1 MLSLI
6 FANPGFLLIGAALI
20 SVPIIIHLINRMRF
34 KRIRWAAM
42 EFLLKAQKRTR
53 RRLIIEQLLLLALR
67 CLLIFLAL
75 LLVARFV
82 GCSDNNLGKP
92 NLHIVLL
99 DDTLSTQDTWKQ
111 EGAAKN
117 SFDVARNDVLIKTIL
132 KGVSQG
138 NPNDRLVIVQLS
150 KLLEKD
156 YEPKSYEK
164 LGDETRRKEA
174 EREIADIEP
183 SMTHVSA
190 LRGLKVVKEF
200 LTKYADTP
208 ATLHLVGDFRH
219 RDWTGAD
226 GDALVKE
233 LVELANKNK
242 DKLKIRPTDTVSP
255 KRELAR
261 GGIPASRDN
270 VGILD
275 FRPNT
280 RIVGKN
286 MPVQFNISIM
296 NFGSKQIDVSLM
308 ARDETTG
315 KDMFDINFN
324 PHNPIKLIP
333 GKVTMVTFEHRFTD
347 VKAGESNHAHLS
359 VRMLSPQLGALE
371 NDALAADNIRW
382 TSVEVRERVPVLVI
396 DGDPKGRD
404 EGKDSFFLRTS
415 LISVPGSYSVVF
427 ADELNPGNPT
437 KALERPDLNQYPT
450 IILAN
455 VRDMTPKQLANL
467 ENYAND
473 GGGVAIFMGPLANAA
488 WYNKSMYREGKG
500 LFPAPIKDNFFPPPN
515 EPELEA
521 RASDSPQLLIRD
533 DEFGSDRDVPIF
545 GKMFPDPQFRAP
557 LNNLPIK
564 RYFQVNRAQWKRV
577 PGKVF
582 ELATLPNEAPAN
594 ASGAEVKGLIDTLG
608 RAILGNNELQ
618 KYHARLK
625 THLDEIEQLAR
636 PESDARAFQ
645 LANRIQYL
653 LTDRGSSQAKFR
665 DTFPDMTEFWANSDD
680 KVLALKGSLER
691 LRAQVN
697 YGDPFVVAQSFGKGK
712 VVAIMSTAG
721 KDWNDW
727 GGGSAASIL
736 YAPFIWELQNYLSSS
751 GTDAN
756 LTVGAEDV
764 KIELD
769 ADSLRGIQPKIV
781 RLFKKAGAGNKVAE
795 DVKLGD
801 VFPTTKEST
810 LVFPLE
816 RNLQP
821 GLYLSH
827 LVDQNAPDKAPIA
840 SFAHVFNVDTASEG
854 DLRRVSSDELKQTL
868 IEPAK
873 DTIRM
878 SDELVPRKSEFS
890 ESPWLFLILLLVLVA
905 EQALAV
911 HLSFH
916 LKKNED
922 DGPTLRARS

>member
-6 FANPGFLLIGAALI
+6 FANPGFLFIAAALI

-67 CLLIFLAL
+67 CLLIAL
-75 LLVARFV
+75 VGLLVARFV

-117 SFDVARNDVLIKTIL
+117 GLDVARNEIKTII
-132 KGVSQG
+132 KGIAQG
-138 NPNDRLVIVQLS
+138 HPSDRLVLIQLS
-150 KLLEKD
+150 KMLEKE
-156 YEPKSYEK
+156 YQPAVYEK
-164 LGDETRRKEA
+164 LSDETRRKEV
-174 EREIADIEP
+174 ERDIGDIEP
-183 SMTHVSA
+183 SLTHVST
-190 LRGLKVVKEF
+190 LRGLKVAKDF
-200 LTKYADTP
+200 LIKYVDTP
-208 ATLHLVGDFRH
+208 ATLYLVGDYRH
-219 RDWTGAD
+219 RDWTGVE
-226 GDALVKE
+226 GEALVKE

-242 DKLKIRPTDTVSP
+242 DKLKIRPTDTVFP
-255 KRELAR
+255 KRIINQ
-261 GGIPASRDN
+261 GGIPTSRDN
-270 VGILD
+270 VGIID
-275 FRPNT
+275 FRAST

-286 MPVQFNISIM
+286 MPVQFNVTIM
-296 NFGSKQIDVSLM
+296 NFGSKQIEVSLM
-308 ARDETTG
+308 ARDETSG

-324 PHNPIKLIP
+324 PHNPVKLVP
-333 GKVTMVTFEHRFTD
+333 GKITVVTFEHRFTE
-347 VKAGESNHAHLS
+347 VKAGENNHAHLS
-359 VRMLSPQLGALE
+359 VRLQSPQLGALE

-382 TSVEVRERVPVLVI
+382 ASVEVRERVPVLII

-415 LISVPGSYSVVF
+415 LISIPGSYNVVLG
-427 ADELNPGNPT
+427 DEIHPGNPT
-437 KALERPDLNQYPT
+437 KVLERPDLNQYPT

-455 VRDMTPKQLANL
+455 VRDLTPKQLSNL

-473 GGGVAIFMGPLANAA
+473 GGGVAVFMGPLVNAT
-488 WYNKSMYREGKG
+488 WYNKSLYREGKG
-500 LFPAPIKDNFFPPPN
+500 LFPAPIKENYFPPPN

-521 RASDSPQLLIRD
+521 RASDSPQLLVRD
-533 DEFGSDRDVPIF
+533 DEFGADRDVPIF

-564 RYFQVNRAQWKRV
+564 RYFQVNRALWKRV

-582 ELATLPNEAPAN
+582 ELATLPNEAA
-594 ASGAEVKGLIDTLG
+594 ARDSGGEVKALIDGLG
-608 RAILGNNELQ
+608 RTILLNPELK
-618 KYHARLK
+618 KYHTRLK
-625 THLDEIEQLAR
+625 THLDEIEQIVR
-636 PESDARAFQ
+636 PESEARAFQ
-645 LANRIQYL
+645 LANRIQLL
-653 LTDRGSSQAKFR
+653 LTDRGSAQEKFR
-665 DTFPDMTEFWANSDD
+665 ETFPDMTEFWANSDD
-680 KVLALKGSLER
+680 KVIALKGALER
-691 LRAQVN
+691 LRFQVN
-697 YGDPFVVAQSFGKGK
+697 YGDAFVVAQSFGKGK
-712 VVAIMSTAG
+712 VVAVMSTAG

-736 YAPFIWELQNYLSSS
+736 YAPFIWELQNYLASA

-769 ADSLRGIQPKIV
+769 ADVLKGIQPKIV
-781 RLFKKAGAGNKVAE
+781 RVYKKAGTKGAE

-801 VFPTTKEST
+801 VFPTTTDSQMN
-810 LVFPLE
+810 FALE
-816 RNLQP
+816 RNVRP

-840 SFAHVFNVDTASEG
+840 TFAHVFNVDTVREG
-854 DLRRVSSDELKQTL
+854 DLRRVSSDELKQSL

-878 SDELVPRKSEFS
+878 SEELVARKSEFS

-916 LKKNED
+916 MKKNED
-922 DGPTLRARS
+922 DGPTPRARS

>member
-6 FANPGFLLIGAALI
+6 FANPGFLFIAAALI

-34 KRIRWAAM
+34 KRIQWAAM

-53 RRLIIEQLLLLALR
+53 RRLIIEQLMLLALR
-67 CLLIFLAL
+67 CLLIAL
-75 LLVARFV
+75 VGLLVARFV

-92 NLHIVLL
+92 NLHIVIL

-111 EGAAKN
+111 EGAPRN
-117 SFDVARNDVLIKTIL
+117 SLDNARNDIKKIV
-132 KGVSQG
+132 KGIAQG
-138 NPNDRLVIVQLS
+138 HPNDRLVLIQLS

-156 YEPKSYEK
+156 YQPKVYEK
-164 LGDETRRKEA
+164 LSDDERRKA
-174 EREIADIEP
+174 VERDIGDIEP
-183 SMTHVSA
+183 SLTHVSTLRA
-190 LRGLKVVKEF
+190 LKLAKEF

-208 ATLHLVGDFRH
+208 ATLHIIGDFRH
-219 RDWTGAD
+219 RDWTGAE
-226 GDALVKE
+226 GDVLVKE

-242 DKLKIRPTDTVSP
+242 DKLKIIPADTVSP
-255 KRELAR
+255 RREIKL

-270 VGILD
+270 VGIID

-286 MPVQFNISIM
+286 MPVQFNVTIM
-296 NFGSKQIDVSLM
+296 NFGSKQIEMSLM

-324 PHNPIKLIP
+324 PHNPIKLVP
-333 GKVTMVTFEHRFTD
+333 GKITVVTFEHRFTE
-347 VKAGESNHAHLS
+347 VKAGENNHAHLS
-359 VRMLSPQLGALE
+359 VRMQSPQLGALE

-382 TSVEVRERVPVLVI
+382 ASVEVRERVPVLII

-415 LISVPGSYSVVF
+415 LISVPGSYNVVF
-427 ADELNPGNPT
+427 GDEMHPGNPA
-437 KALERPDLNQYPT
+437 KVLERPDLNQYPT

-455 VRDMTPKQLANL
+455 VRDLTPKQLANL
-467 ENYAND
+467 ENYTND
-473 GGGVAIFMGPLANAA
+473 GGGVAIFMGPLVNAA
-488 WYNKSMYREGKG
+488 WYNKSFYREGKG
-500 LFPAPIKDNFFPPPN
+500 LFPAPIRDNFFPPPN
-515 EPELEA
+515 ESELESKP
-521 RASDSPQLLIRD
+521 SDSPQLLIRD
-533 DEFGSDRDVPIF
+533 DEFGADRDVPIF

-564 RYFQVNRAQWKRV
+564 RFFQVNRALWKKV

-582 ELATLPNEAPAN
+582 ELATLPNDALARN
-594 ASGAEVKGLIDTLG
+594 SDNEVKELVDTHG
-608 RAILGNNELQ
+608 RAILANADLK
-618 KYHARLK
+618 KYHARLR
-625 THLDEIEQLAR
+625 THLDEIVQLVKND
-636 PESDARAFQ
+636 SDARAFQ
-645 LANRIQYL
+645 LANRIQAL
-653 LTDRGSSQAKFR
+653 LTDRGSPQAKLR

-691 LRAQVN
+691 LRFQVN
-697 YGDPFVVAQSFGKGK
+697 YGDPFVLSQSFGKGK
-712 VVAIMSTAG
+712 VVAMMSTAG

-736 YAPFIWELQNYLSSS
+736 YAPFIWELQNYLSSA

-756 LTVGAEDV
+756 LVVGAEDV

-769 ADSLRGIQPKIV
+769 ADAMKGIQPKIV
-781 RLFKKAGAGNKVAE
+781 RHFKKAGGKPAE
-795 DVKLGD
+795 DIKLGD
-801 VFPTTKEST
+801 VFPTTQENT
-810 LVFPLE
+810 LIFPLE
-816 RNLQP
+816 RNVQP

-840 SFAHVFNVDTASEG
+840 TFAHVFNVDTAREG
-854 DLRRVSSDELKQTL
+854 DLKRLSNDEMKQTL

-878 SDELVPRKSEFS
+878 SDDLLLRKSEFS

-916 LKKNED
+916 MKKNDD
-922 DGPTLRARS
+922 DGAMPRARS